1 MIGYVMDFILT
12 SWTNMATGSTG
23 SFVPLVAEYLGLC
36 TRFGRIP
43 ICLAVLETFSA
54 DQSLALE
61 FTYGRN
67 PLWNSVLLFPVLT
80 LVSILQSNI
89 ATENEPVGND
99 SPITNS
105 HVRWFKREQIAMLIE
120 HSYWKWPLSSLI
132 YLLEMVIFHGSVRP
146 EGIPATD
153 P

>member
-1 MIGYVMDFILT
+1 
-12 SWTNMATGSTG
+12 MATG
-23 SFVPLVAEYLGLC
+23 SFVPFVAEYLGC

-61 FTYGRN
+61 FTYLRN
-67 PLWNSVLLFPVLT
+67 PLWNPVLLFPVLT

-89 ATENEPVGND
+89 AMENEPVGND

-105 HVRWFKREQIAMLIE
+105 HVRWVKTEQIAMLIE
-120 HSYWKWPLSSLI
+120 HSY
-132 YLLEMVIFHGSVRP
+132 
-146 EGIPATD
+146 
-153 P
+153 

>member
-1 MIGYVMDFILT
+1 M
-12 SWTNMATGSTG
+12 
-23 SFVPLVAEYLGLC
+23 
-36 TRFGRIP
+36 
-43 ICLAVLETFSA
+43 
-54 DQSLALE
+54 
-61 FTYGRN
+61 
-67 PLWNSVLLFPVLT
+67 
-80 LVSILQSNI
+80 
-89 ATENEPVGND
+89 ENEPVGND